1 MEIATYAAN
10 LAPPVFS
17 PSVEGAKR
25 DNYARETIP
34 QTLNSQNSSGT
45 SQAGSQGTTGTSS
58 TLYAQ
63 SQQIVI
69 QENGQ
74 RRQNNSG
81 NKDSK
86 ENGHNNQSES
96 DTAQTAK
103 TQAVTNAGRISAGQS
118 SAAESSSQSVA
129 ASYSG
134 SAINEKTIKKSGT
147 QRNSFAKYSKTA
159 IRDNNSFVASH
170 AVSSRYNSIVRN
182 YSPGENLSILI

>member
-63 SQQIVI
+63 SQIVI

-86 ENGHNNQSES
+86 ENGHNTQSES

-103 TQAVTNAGRISAGQS
+103 AQAVTNAGRISAGQS

-159 IRDNNSFVASH
+159 IRDDNSFVTSQ